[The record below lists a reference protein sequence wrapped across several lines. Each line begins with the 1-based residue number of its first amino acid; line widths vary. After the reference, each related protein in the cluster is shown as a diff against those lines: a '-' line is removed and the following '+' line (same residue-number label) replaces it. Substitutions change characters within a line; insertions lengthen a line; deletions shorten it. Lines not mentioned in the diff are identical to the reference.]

1 MFCNQSNNDFRIT
14 QNSPCFGAGESGID
28 IGAIFDGD
36 YCQEPFVNHS
46 LSFDGVD
53 DNVELANRPIT
64 GSVDAFTILT
74 SFKTNRLNSDQQI
87 IYEQCGNYKDY
98 SLSLNS
104 NYHDSENPNSDYTLG
119 FYLAVSQGGQ
129 GHAYAPVESI
139 SENTWHKAAIVWDG
153 AYVHIYVDSV
163 LVSTINYNIGGS
175 FDMDAAPEDGHI
187 GLGCV
192 DNLPFDGNLDEISFW
207 DRALTNEELLL
218 YMSEPPS
225 GNEENLSSYYNFD
238 EGEGTTLTDLSGNGN
253 NGIINGALWDN
264 YGAPIGPTG
273 GENNEP
279 NINGRLS
286 GIISASS
293 DNALLEGAHIIA
305 ISEDNSFSAEVYSDT
320 NGTYSLDLV
329 GSLNYFVNISYEGL
343 VDHNEY
349 LYVAPF
355 EETNLNASLNVLE
368 DAIVEGTVTDWYT
381 NTPLASASVLLAY
394 TDEEMETIESL
405 TDENGYFMVQVP
417 GEKDYDLFVYADGYW
432 VEHDA
437 FFLSS
442 GSQEEIN
449 VGIAEMSS
457 ASRLY
462 GTIKDIE
469 TNELIPYAEIQLNCD
484 QASDWDHTGA
494 LGTYRLF
501 NYYSGDCDDGV
512 LIVSAN
518 GYETSVQSASDIAF
532 EVGSSHEMD
541 ITLMQGDDPD
551 PGMISGTVFSNIDQS
566 TIGSATINAY
576 NVNTTQL
583 FSIETSE
590 EGSYQLFL
598 PESEYY
604 ISITANNH
612 EEHFD
617 TLSVVSGQSF
627 TRDFYLDEVYLNTVS
642 GIVAGPSGNGLF
654 DIEVFVSPEGERYTI
669 ASTFT
674 NEAGEYTLQVPNGR
688 YDFGAGNTNYYM
700 TFEYSVELSGSDQNI
715 DFTLTPVAQFD
726 GGFAGL
732 VYLNEGD
739 NSTVWLNIWNSDLTY
754 QAYISSDE
762 NGAYTLP
769 LINGTYS
776 LYAWV
781 PGSNYQ
787 SVYVPNAFTI
797 EDNVINYDIYFVA
810 PDAPEPPTVVFL

>member
-1 MFCNQSNNDFRIT
+1 MN
-14 QNSPCFGAGESGID
+14 
-28 IGAIFDGD
+28 
-36 YCQEPFVNHS
+36 
-46 LSFDGVD
+46 
-53 DNVELANRPIT
+53 
-64 GSVDAFTILT
+64 
-74 SFKTNRLNSDQQI
+74 LNSD
-87 IYEQCGNYKDY
+87 IYPFALFHTGNDG
-98 SLSLNS
+98 
-104 NYHDSENPNSDYTLG
+104 DP
-119 FYLAVSQGGQ
+119 
-129 GHAYAPVESI
+129 
-139 SENTWHKAAIVWDG
+139 ENTIRLNIGSNEIALHWEYSGGANYILSSDVNISIGEWVYLSFVWDG
-153 AYVHIYVDSV
+153 DEASIYKNDS
-163 LVSTINYNIGGS
+163 LIIQ
-175 FDMDAAPEDGHI
+175 
-187 GLGCV
+187 
-192 DNLPFDGNLDEISFW
+192 DN
-207 DRALTNEELLL
+207 
-218 YMSEPPS
+218 PPS
-225 GNEENLSSYYNFD
+225 GPGETADRVYYIGSEQGGNTLDGKIDYVSYWNIALSQQDIQSNMNVLLSGDESGLVGYWNFN
-238 EGEGTTLTDLSGNGN
+238 EGEGSTLTDLSGSGN
-253 NGIINGALWDN
+253 DGIINGALWDN

-305 ISEDNSFSAEVYSDT
+305 ISEDNSFSAEAYSDI
-320 NGTYSLDLV
+320 NGEYSLDLV

-368 DAIVEGTVTDWYT
+368 DAVVEGTVTDWYT

-394 TDEEMETIESL
+394 TDEEMETIESM

-484 QASDWDHTGA
+484 QASDWDHIGA

-512 LIVSAN
+512 LIVSAS

-532 EVGSSHEMD
+532 EAGSSYEMD

-642 GIVAGPSGNGLF
+642 GIVADPNGNGLF
-654 DIEVFVSPEGERYTI
+654 DMEVFVSPEGERYTI

-674 NEAGEYTLQVPNGR
+674 NESGEYTLQVPNGR

-732 VYLNEGD
+732 VHLNEGD

-810 PDAPEPPTVVFL
+810 PDAPEPPTIVFLEDVPNDQGGQLELAWTPGDCLLYTSPSPRDSDSSRMPSSA

>member
-1 MFCNQSNNDFRIT
+1 M
-14 QNSPCFGAGESGID
+14 
-28 IGAIFDGD
+28 
-36 YCQEPFVNHS
+36 
-46 LSFDGVD
+46 
-53 DNVELANRPIT
+53 
-64 GSVDAFTILT
+64 
-74 SFKTNRLNSDQQI
+74 
-87 IYEQCGNYKDY
+87 
-98 SLSLNS
+98 
-104 NYHDSENPNSDYTLG
+104 
-119 FYLAVSQGGQ
+119 
-129 GHAYAPVESI
+129 
-139 SENTWHKAAIVWDG
+139 
-153 AYVHIYVDSV
+153 
-163 LVSTINYNIGGS
+163 
-175 FDMDAAPEDGHI
+175 
-187 GLGCV
+187 
-192 DNLPFDGNLDEISFW
+192 
-207 DRALTNEELLL
+207 
-218 YMSEPPS
+218 
-225 GNEENLSSYYNFD
+225 
-238 EGEGTTLTDLSGNGN
+238 
-253 NGIINGALWDN
+253 
-264 YGAPIGPTG
+264 
-273 GENNEP
+273 
-279 NINGRLS
+279 
-286 GIISASS
+286 
-293 DNALLEGAHIIA
+293 
-305 ISEDNSFSAEVYSDT
+305 
-320 NGTYSLDLV
+320 
-329 GSLNYFVNISYEGL
+329 
-343 VDHNEY
+343 
-349 LYVAPF
+349 
-355 EETNLNASLNVLE
+355 
-368 DAIVEGTVTDWYT
+368 VEGTVTDWYT

-654 DIEVFVSPEGERYTI
+654 DMEVFVSPEGERYTI

-674 NEAGEYTLQVPNGR
+674 NESGEYTLQVPNGR

-732 VYLNEGD
+732 VHLNEGD

-810 PDAPEPPTVVFL
+810 PDAPEPPTVVFLEDVPNDQGGQLELAWTPGDPREYEIFPQYSIWRMDEEWNLISTVPYRGSDVYSMVVPTLGDSTQEGIFESTFMVTAHTINQNIFFDSIQSQVTLLIIFFQEYLSSLLQVSLEKLLISIGFILKQKI